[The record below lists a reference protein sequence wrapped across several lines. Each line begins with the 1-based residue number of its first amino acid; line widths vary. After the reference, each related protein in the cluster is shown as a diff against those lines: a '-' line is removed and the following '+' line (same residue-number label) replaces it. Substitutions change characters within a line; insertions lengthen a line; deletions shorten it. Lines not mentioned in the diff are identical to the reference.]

1 MHQDWGTLIYNFGR
15 REVSNYLI
23 GNALFWIE
31 RYGVDGL
38 RVDAVASMLYRDY
51 SRSEGQWLPTC
62 MAAAKTS
69 RPSPSCAA

>member
-15 REVSNYLI
+15 REVFNYLV

-31 RYGVDGL
+31 HYGVDGL

-51 SRSEGQWLPTC
+51 SRKPASGFPTST
-62 MAAAKTS
+62 AAAKTS
-69 RPSPSCAA
+69 KRCISCAA